1 MEHML
6 TLELLNIFYVIRDG
20 LFLVEQN
27 LSRMMVATSVD
38 FGSKL
43 TYVASLALK
52 HFEFLFQ
59 PAAMLGILLLLPSQF
74 FIVELDYSNLFFSCC
89 IFYIMKKKIFNKILR

>member
-20 LFLVEQN
+20 LLLVEQN
-27 LSRMMVATSVD
+27 LSRMMVATSTD
-38 FGSKL
+38 FESKL

-52 HFEFLFQ
+52 HFKFLF
-59 PAAMLGILLLLPSQF
+59 
-74 FIVELDYSNLFFSCC
+74 
-89 IFYIMKKKIFNKILR
+89 

>member
-20 LFLVEQN
+20 LLLVEQN
-27 LSRMMVATSVD
+27 LSRMMVATSID
-38 FGSKL
+38 FESKL

-52 HFEFLFQ
+52 HFEFLF
-59 PAAMLGILLLLPSQF
+59 
-74 FIVELDYSNLFFSCC
+74 
-89 IFYIMKKKIFNKILR
+89 